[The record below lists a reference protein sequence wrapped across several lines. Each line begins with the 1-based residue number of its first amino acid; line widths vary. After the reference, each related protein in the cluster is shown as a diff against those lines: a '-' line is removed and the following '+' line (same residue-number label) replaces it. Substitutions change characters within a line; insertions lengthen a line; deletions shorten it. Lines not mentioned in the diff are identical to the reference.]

1 MQLVHGQWPALRGP
15 EAVISGNKCIDRIRA
30 KKGHTTRM
38 GFLPCASS
46 SPAPAPSPT
55 SMDKPDWTGDSIL
68 SRIVNAAINFP
79 PLFAVMKVGA
89 RSAMKSTAERQGVP
103 WVRHVDSL
111 LNRTTAQRLESIK
124 SELENTKDITAYPW
138 YYTQPFHGYDEG
150 NMNWLAAAEVEPAT
164 DVMALRVWKKEKNLG
179 PLEAQARLRCNIL
192 KAMQTMIDTYDLC
205 KNPNQ
210 ILDIGCSVGVST
222 RWLAAYWPS
231 ASVTGLDLSPHFLAV
246 AELRERQ
253 REEGELGGEVGHGLV
268 TPGSALPGE
277 SRQRFEDNGL
287 RIMEKVMEGANQRAR
302 IAYIHGNMEKTGLPN
317 GSFDLISIQFVIH
330 ECPEEIIDNVIQ
342 ECKRLLRPGGLVAF
356 CDNNPASKV
365 IQGLP
370 PVLFTLMKSTE
381 PHSDSYY
388 STDVEKL
395 MRDAGFQ
402 GVNTVEVDPRH
413 RAVLGYVAK

>member
-1 MQLVHGQWPALRGP
+1 MQPRPITRWPNLRGP
-15 EAVISGNKCIDRIRA
+15 EQGTVAIIPSNTYVDRSLLK
-30 KKGHTTRM
+30 KKGQRTRM
-38 GFLPCASS
+38 GSMPTASS
-46 SPAPAPSPT
+46 SPAPHLT
-55 SMDKPDWTGDSIL
+55 SKDKPDWTGDSIL
-68 SRIVNAAINFP
+68 SNLVNAAINFP
-79 PLFAVMKVGA
+79 PLFAIMKVGA

-111 LNRTTAQRLESIK
+111 LSGNATTVQRLESIK
-124 SELENTKDITAYPW
+124 NELESSSNITTYPW

-164 DVMALRVWKKEKNLG
+164 DVMALRVWKKEKELG
-179 PLEAQARLRCNIL
+179 PLEAQARLRCSIQE
-192 KAMQTMIDTYDLC
+192 AMQTMIDTHNLS
-205 KNPNQ
+205 KPNQ
-210 ILDIGCSVGVST
+210 ILDIGCSVGVSS
-222 RWLAAYWPS
+222 RWLAAFWPS

-253 REEGELGGEVGHGLV
+253 REEGSLGDEVGNGLV
-268 TPGSALPGE
+268 TPGSALHNGE
-277 SRQRFEDNGL
+277 QRWVQ
-287 RIMEKVMEGANQRAR
+287 MEGVMEGAKRRQRIR
-302 IAYIHGNMEKTGLPN
+302 YIHGNMEQTGLPDN
-317 GSFDLISIQFVIH
+317 SFDLISIQFVIH
-330 ECPEEIIDNVIQ
+330 ECPEEIINNVIK

-395 MRDAGFQ
+395 MRDAGFE

-413 RAVLGYVAK
+413 RAVLGYVAE